1 MLRLGVV
8 AAERDSSQPVK
19 VPWNRRTKGVMPL
32 VGGYRGYLDSLRQ
45 VADILR
51 DGSLPKVE
59 LVVQAADHLG
69 ISAKSAELR
78 VGYLTKVGFL
88 LEDRKGLHLPQVIK
102 TWLLDR
108 DSTPLLVTM
117 HMKIQ
122 FVGEMLKAL
131 DAPMATA
138 GLRDY
143 ANQQYLMGWSTN
155 NQIDHRRGWLQS
167 AGLMGRRNDG
177 VLYRTHKGTAFLECV
192 AVEPSFGGLGVRR
205 ATTEAMRRAAHVSWE
220 DRASG
225 VLPMPGGYD
234 GYMDSLRW
242 LAESLEEAPL
252 TRAEFARRMANRF
265 KLTGTSVETRVSF
278 LQKVGFLR
286 IDSGNVVL
294 PDFMK
299 SWLRD
304 GDSTRVIVKLHLGAQ
319 FVGEMLKALEEP
331 TTTVELHALACEQ
344 YSMGWETPTQIE
356 NRRGWLQS
364 AGLIRYDK
372 PGRHLYR
379 TDKGTDFLDLVS
391 VEAPF
396 STTPGQTAGRSD
408 AGSGG
413 TAVSGHEVAE
423 EDPRA
428 EDPAPD
434 QMQADHGDPIAELI
448 DRIVDA
454 STDSSNP
461 SAFEVAVCDAFRFLG
476 FDAEL
481 LGGSGQTDVLLTA
494 RFGSGASY
502 RVAVDAKTAGSGRLT
517 DQQVDWITLRDHRGK
532 HQVEYSM
539 IIGPSPSGERLFNR
553 AQDQDVAVLSAR
565 SLADMCRSHAAQPLG
580 LANYRDIFLKSG
592 DADVF
597 NVEKRSHEAKHLVAL
612 AKRLLDTIRDE
623 TERFGE
629 HFEPVTARD
638 LYRVLVRDEG
648 TIIATEREIQAL
660 LNTLA
665 SPLVSAVQGDPDT
678 GYVLACRPDVTAERL
693 RILGDAIASDSESD
707 PNGAE

>member
-88 LEDRKGLHLPQVIK
+88 LEDPKGLHLPQVIK

-117 HMKIQ
+117 HLKIQ

-138 GLRDY
+138 DLRDY

-177 VLYRTHKGTAFLECV
+177 VLYRTDKGTAFLECV

-225 VLPMPGGYD
+225 VLPMPGGYA

-242 LAESLEEAPL
+242 LAESLEEAPP
-252 TRAEFARRMANRF
+252 TRAEFANRMANRF
-265 KLTGTSVETRVSF
+265 KLTGTSVETRLSF

-286 IDSGNVVL
+286 IESGSVVL

-304 GDSTRVIVKLHLGAQ
+304 GDSTRVIVQLHLSAQ
-319 FVGEMLKALEEP
+319 FVGEMLSVLQEP
-331 TTTVELHALACEQ
+331 TTTVELHRLACER
-344 YSMGWETPTQIE
+344 YSMGWQTSTQIE

-372 PGRHLYR
+372 RSRHLHR
-379 TDKGTDFLDLVS
+379 TDKGTDFLEHVS
-391 VEAPF
+391 VQP
-396 STTPGQTAGRSD
+396 PIDPQPQTEPLSSGIVEEEPQPPDPMSD
-408 AGSGG
+408 HEQAQSNGG
-413 TAVSGHEVAE
+413 VAE
-423 EDPRA
+423 
-428 EDPAPD
+428 
-434 QMQADHGDPIAELI
+434 LV
-448 DRIVDA
+448 DRILA
-454 STDSSNP
+454 SSTDSANHTQ
-461 SAFEVAVCDAFRFLG
+461 FELVVRDAFRFLG
-476 FDAEL
+476 FNARH
-481 LGGSGQTDVLLTA
+481 LGGSGRTDVLLEA
-494 RFGSGASY
+494 QLGRDASFS
-502 RVAVDAKTAGSGRLT
+502 VAIDAKTSGSGGLREGF
-517 DQQVDWITLRDHRGK
+517 DWLALDDHRRN
-532 HQVEYSM
+532 HAADFLM
-539 IIGPSPSGERLFNR
+539 LIGPNPSGRRLFNR
-553 AQDQDVAVLSAR
+553 AEELGVAVLSAEE
-565 SLADMCRSHAAQPLG
+565 LADLCLRHAEQPPG
-580 LANYRDIFLKSG
+580 LDHYRVLFESGGRTDLSAVRKRFDEANR
-592 DADVF
+592 
-597 NVEKRSHEAKHLVAL
+597 LVAL
-612 AKRLLDTIRDE
+612 SRQLLDAIRE
-623 TERFGE
+623 EAE
-629 HFEPVTARD
+629 HLGPRTARD
-638 LYRVLVRDEG
+638 LHGRLYREAGKPVASEHQIRG
-648 TIIATEREIQAL
+648 L
-660 LNTLA
+660 LKSLA
-665 SPLVSAVQGDPDT
+665 SPLIGAIQGEEAT
-678 GYVLACRPDVTAERL
+678 GYVLACSPTVTAERL
-693 RILGDAIASDSESD
+693 QILGRALSD
-707 PNGAE
+707 G